1 MKKAHPPSGWAFN
14 YRAVKQ
20 PLLYLTYL
28 VFFQLVLYHPF
39 FQQMEENIEV
49 LFPDNL
55 FDFLSLD
62 FLEVAFYIIH

>member
-1 MKKAHPPSGWAFN
+1 MKKAHPPSGWAFKSK
-14 YRAVKQ
+14 AVKQ

-28 VFFQLVLYHPF
+28 VFFPYVLYHPF

-62 FLEVAFYIIH
+62 FLEVAF